1 MSACDPSNPAT
12 TPSNLQ
18 AAVSHRNH
26 SEQRERER
34 GVVVGGRHSSV
45 AEHWQLKPEALGLTP
60 GGTNFLSFLCH
71 FKGLQTVTARMV
83 FN

>member
-18 AAVSHRNH
+18 AAVSHHNH
-26 SEQRERER
+26 SEQKKRER

-60 GGTNFLSFLCH
+60 VVPTFFLSLAIS
-71 FKGLQTVTARMV
+71 KV
-83 FN
+83 FRQ